1 MAENTSQ
8 EESYSET
15 FSKFKS
21 QKTGRKY
28 LPCSVPLTGD
38 SRAAQLAQAGVETA
52 ASIIKLCN
60 IIFLNIE
67 YNIGNGQISDVTWS
81 AHVMGRYLANAIV
94 SDKSK

>member
-1 MAENTSQ
+1 MEGFSDWLAENTSQ
-8 EESYSET
+8 EESPTET

-60 IIFLNIE
+60 IIFLNILVFK
-67 YNIGNGQISDVTWS
+67 Y
-81 AHVMGRYLANAIV
+81 
-94 SDKSK
+94 